1 MRLLLLCYCLALLHT
16 TTPLP
21 ICLLGEEE
29 VEDPMAIDP
38 DALAKKAGASTPTKS
53 PPKHKE
59 RPLGVK
65 GLEDLDVEILAT
77 PVGDKDLAVDQLRR
91 HANELLT
98 NNVKILPAHRT
109 DAEGPLTAFAA
120 AAYREMLLDD
130 FNMRG
135 SKVNSKVKKQVQK
148 VAAGTN
154 AATESPAKILK
165 ATQLLF
171 GPQLAPQ
178 AAADSMTGIME
189 SAMHAL
195 GTADPSKSSLE
206 VLNDLLQSHKQA
218 KRSRATRQCFTQHVS
233 SARNHLLQGIAA
245 SRARG
250 NDKLAYDLLECLR
263 YLEQHFRKFLT
274 VCDSVGF
281 DQARDLYLTRGNPLG
296 GMSDETWTVVTDLAG
311 DGNYKAIFAK
321 LVKDKAITLP
331 EVDRKHSADSSSDEL
346 AETPKKKRK
355 GAMGSQ
361 APRQGPYCNYCCSSG
376 HSQADCYQWKQ
387 AMRLMSNGGAGGAS
401 GGGRHKGF
409 KPKQHGNHKSNSK

>member
-21 ICLLGEEE
+21 ICLVGEEE
-29 VEDPMAIDP
+29 EKGDPMAIDP

-59 RPLGVK
+59 RLLGVK

-77 PVGDKDLAVDQLRR
+77 PVGDKDLASDQHRR
-91 HANELLT
+91 HATELLAK
-98 NNVKILPAHRT
+98 NVKILPAHCT

-130 FNMRG
+130 YNLRS
-135 SKVNSKVKKQVQK
+135 SKVHSKVKKQVQK

-250 NDKLAYDLLECLR
+250 NDKLAYDLPRSACAIWSSTSGSSSR
-263 YLEQHFRKFLT
+263 CMT
-274 VCDSVGF
+274 
-281 DQARDLYLTRGNPLG
+281 AWALTRHGTSISPAATPLG
-296 GMSDETWTVVTDLAG
+296 A
-311 DGNYKAIFAK
+311 
-321 LVKDKAITLP
+321 
-331 EVDRKHSADSSSDEL
+331 
-346 AETPKKKRK
+346 
-355 GAMGSQ
+355 
-361 APRQGPYCNYCCSSG
+361 
-376 HSQADCYQWKQ
+376 
-387 AMRLMSNGGAGGAS
+387 
-401 GGGRHKGF
+401 
-409 KPKQHGNHKSNSK
+409 